1 LIARN
6 PSIAAER
13 TAFLTHIRTKSSS
26 QLGQNSGYTDR
37 DFGVLL
43 SSSKKML
50 V

>member
-6 PSIAAER
+6 PNIAAER

-26 QLGQNSGYTDR
+26 QLSQNTGYTDGG
-37 DFGVLL
+37 FGVLL
-43 SSSKKML
+43 SSSTQML